1 MIRLGIVGCNY
12 GRAVLLPAFRAD
24 PRCEVVALAGTNA
37 ARTAE
42 LAKESG
48 IPQAFGDWKAMIEQA
63 NIDAVAIA
71 VPPRVQP
78 AIAMAALE
86 RGKAAFGDKPL
97 AADLDTAAL
106 MSRAAGGK
114 TTTVDFGFPELPA
127 WRKAKAMIDEGAIGT
142 LRHVQLTW
150 NVENYAT
157 RMRLKD
163 SWKTN
168 GAEGG
173 GALGNFVSHTFYYL
187 EWLCGPVAGL
197 TARLS
202 ALPDDPSFE
211 TGVTAALSF
220 RSGAAGSVAMNSASY
235 LGSGHRLEI
244 YGEDGT
250 LVLHNPTADYMRGFT
265 LMHGR
270 RPATAFAPVAI
281 EADPLDAKH
290 KDGRVAVSA
299 RLAKRFLDAVE
310 KRASA
315 TPSFADGHRVQV
327 LIDAARRS
335 HTQGCA
341 IEIVRAIDIP
351 GATT

>member
-42 LAKESG
+42 LANESG

-78 AIAMAALE
+78 TIAMAALE
-86 RGKAAFGDKPL
+86 RGKAVFGDKPL
-97 AADLDTAAL
+97 AADLDTAAA
-106 MSRAAGGK
+106 MQKQAAGK
-114 TTTVDFGFPELPA
+114 TTTVDFGFPEVPA
-127 WRKAKAMIDEGAIGT
+127 WRKAKAMMDDGSIGT

-157 RMRLKD
+157 KMRLKD
-163 SWKTN
+163 SWKAN

-187 EWLCGPVAGL
+187 EWLCGPIASL

-211 TGVTAALSF
+211 TGVTLALSL
-220 RSGAAGSVAMNSASY
+220 RSGAAGSVAMSSASY

-270 RPATAFAPVAI
+270 RPATALEPVSI

-299 RLAKRFLDAVE
+299 RLAVRFLDAIE
-310 KRASA
+310 KHGTTS
-315 TPSFADGHRVQV
+315 PSFADGHRVQV

-335 HTQGCA
+335 HLTG
-341 IEIVRAIDIP
+341 RAIDIP
-351 GATT
+351 GATQ

>member
-1 MIRLGIVGCNY
+1 MIDQ
-12 GRAVLLPAFRAD
+12 AD
-24 PRCEVVALAGTNA
+24 
-37 ARTAE
+37 
-42 LAKESG
+42 
-48 IPQAFGDWKAMIEQA
+48 
-63 NIDAVAIA
+63 IDAVAIA

-78 AIAMAALE
+78 EIALAALE
-86 RGKAAFGDKPL
+86 RGKAVFGDKPL
-97 AADLDTAAL
+97 AADLKTAAS
-106 MSRAAGGK
+106 MQTQAAGK
-114 TTTVDFGFPELPA
+114 TTVVDFGFPEVPA
-127 WRKAKAMIDEGAIGT
+127 WRKAKDMMDGGTIGV

-157 RMRLKD
+157 KMRLKD
-163 SWKTN
+163 SWKSN

-187 EWLCGPVAGL
+187 EWLCGPIKTV

-211 TGVTAALSF
+211 TGVNASLAF
-220 RSGAAGSVAMNSASY
+220 RSGAAGSIAMSSASY

-250 LVLHNPTADYMRGFT
+250 LVLNNPTPDYMRGFT

-270 RPATAFAPVAI
+270 RPAASLSPVAI

-290 KDGRVAVSA
+290 QDGRVAAAA
-299 RLAKRFLDAVE
+299 RLAARFLDAIE
-310 KRASA
+310 RHTTAS
-315 TPSFADGHRVQV
+315 PSFADGHRVQI

-335 HTQGCA
+335 HAEGRT
-341 IEIVRAIDIP
+341 IEIP
-351 GATT
+351 GVTP

>member
-1 MIRLGIVGCNY
+1 VIRLGIVGCNY

-48 IPQAFGDWKAMIEQA
+48 IPQAFGDWKAMIA
-63 NIDAVAIA
+63 HADIDAVAIA
-71 VPPRVQP
+71 VPPRVQT
-78 AIAMAALE
+78 AIAMTALA
-86 RGKAAFGDKPL
+86 RGKAVFGDKPL
-97 AADLDTAAL
+97 AADLDTAAS
-106 MSRAAGGK
+106 MQKQAAGK
-114 TTTVDFGFPELPA
+114 TTVVDFGFPELPA
-127 WRKAKAMIDEGAIGT
+127 WRKAKAMMDDGAIGA
-142 LRHVQLTW
+142 LRHVQLIW

-157 RMRLKD
+157 KMRLKD

-187 EWLCGPVAGL
+187 EWLCGPIASL

-211 TGVTAALSF
+211 TGVTAALLF
-220 RSGAAGSVAMNSASY
+220 RSGAVGSVAMSSASY

-250 LVLHNPTADYMRGFT
+250 LVLHNPTTDYMRGFT

-270 RPATAFAPVAI
+270 RPDTMLAPVAI
-281 EADPLDAKH
+281 ESDPLDANY

-299 RLAKRFLDAVE
+299 RLAKRFLDAIE
-310 KRASA
+310 KRSAAS
-315 TPSFADGHRVQV
+315 PSFDDGHRVQV
-327 LIDAARRS
+327 LIDATRRS
-335 HTQGCA
+335 HATG
-341 IEIVRAIDIP
+341 RAIDIP
-351 GATT
+351 GVTA

>member
-24 PRCEVVALAGTNA
+24 PRCEVVALAGTDA
-37 ARTAE
+37 ARTAT
-42 LAKESG
+42 LANESG
-48 IPQAFGDWKAMIEQA
+48 IPQAFGDWKAMLDQA
-63 NIDAVAIA
+63 NVDAVAIA
-71 VPPRVQP
+71 VPPRLQP

-86 RGKAAFGDKPL
+86 RGKAVFGDKPL
-97 AADLDTAAL
+97 AADLDTAAA
-106 MSRAAGGK
+106 MRAQARGK
-114 TTTVDFGFPELPA
+114 ATIVDFGFPELSA
-127 WRKAKAMIDEGAIGT
+127 WRKAKAMMNDGAIGA

-157 RMRLKD
+157 KMRLKD

-187 EWLCGPVAGL
+187 EWLCGPIASL

-211 TGVTAALSF
+211 TGVTAALTF
-220 RSGAAGSVAMNSASY
+220 RSGAAGSVAMSSASY

-250 LVLHNPTADYMRGFT
+250 LVLHNPTSDYMRGFT

-270 RPATAFAPVAI
+270 RPDAALKPVAV

-290 KDGRVAVSA
+290 NDGRVAVAA
-299 RLAKRFLDAVE
+299 RLAARLLDAVE
-310 KRASA
+310 KRATAS
-315 TPSFADGHRVQV
+315 PSFSDGHRVQV

-335 HTQGCA
+335 HTEG
-341 IEIVRAIDIP
+341 RAIDIP
-351 GATT
+351 GVIA

>member
-37 ARTAE
+37 ARTTE
-42 LAKESG
+42 LASESG

-63 NIDAVAIA
+63 DIDAVVIA

-78 AIAMAALE
+78 PIAMAALE
-86 RGKAAFGDKPL
+86 RGKAVFGDKPL
-97 AADLDTAAL
+97 AADLDTAAA
-106 MSRAAGGK
+106 MQKQAAGK
-114 TTTVDFGFPELPA
+114 ITTVDFGFPEVPA
-127 WRKAKAMIDEGAIGT
+127 WRKAKAMIDAGAIGP
-142 LRHVQLTW
+142 LRHVQVIW
-150 NVENYAT
+150 DVENYAT
-157 RMRLKD
+157 KMRLKD
-163 SWKTN
+163 SWKGS
-168 GAEGG
+168 GADGG

-187 EWLCGPVAGL
+187 EWFFGPVTSL

-202 ALPDDPSFE
+202 TFPDDPSFE

-220 RSGAAGSVAMNSASY
+220 RSGAAGSLAMSSASY

-270 RPATAFAPVAI
+270 RPATALTPVAV

-299 RLAKRFLDAVE
+299 RLAARFLDAVE
-310 KRASA
+310 KRGSA
-315 TPSFADGHRVQV
+315 TPSFSDGHRVQV
-327 LIDAARRS
+327 LIDVARRS
-335 HTQGCA
+335 HLTGRT
-341 IEIVRAIDIP
+341 VDIP
-351 GATT
+351 GVTQ